1 VTEIAIA
8 YDLDSLVDALALDTR
23 LGAGPEIAKV
33 GLELFTA
40 AGPEAVR
47 ALARRGRRVFLDLK
61 LHDIPNTVRGAAAAA
76 ARLGAEFLT
85 VHAMGG
91 GEMLRA
97 AVQGVREGG
106 GKTGVIAVTVLTSID
121 AANAPAGFA
130 SPFEP
135 GRVVPRLLELA
146 EGAGA
151 RGIVCAVAD
160 LAGLRKEHPA
170 PFFAVTPG
178 IRPAGA
184 LAHDQRRV
192 ATLADAVR
200 AGAGLAVL
208 GRAITAA
215 SDPRAALLAARA
227 ERDGA
232 AAALQL
238 ER

>member
-8 YDLDSLVDALALDTR
+8 YDVASLEEALALDAR
-23 LGAGPEIAKV
+23 VGPGPEIGKV
-33 GLELFTA
+33 GLQLFTA

-47 ALARRGRRVFLDLK
+47 VLTRRGRRVFLDLK

-85 VHAMGG
+85 AHAMGG

-97 AVQGVREGG
+97 AVEGVADGG
-106 GKTGVIAVTVLTSID
+106 GRTRVIAVTVLTSID
-121 AANAPAGFA
+121 AANAPPGFA

-135 GRVVPRLLELA
+135 ARAASRLLELA

-160 LAGLRKEHPA
+160 LASLRRGHPA

-184 LAHDQRRV
+184 AAHDQKRV
-192 ATLADAVR
+192 ATLAEAVR

-215 SDPRAALLAARA
+215 PDPRAALEAARA